1 MFRDDQE
8 ERPKSRIQRKE
19 EREEESMRLKRSDL
33 YLTGISTMASV
44 ASATAIII
52 ASLNR
57 KKRHDDDGDEPVYYM
72 SESMGLVKYND
83 RRR

>member
-1 MFRDDQE
+1 MFRDGQE

-19 EREEESMRLKRSDL
+19 AREEENIRLKRHDL

-44 ASATAIII
+44 ASATAIIL

-57 KKRHDDDGDEPVYYM
+57 KKRRDDDDDEPVYYM
-72 SESMGLVKYND
+72 SESMGLVRYND